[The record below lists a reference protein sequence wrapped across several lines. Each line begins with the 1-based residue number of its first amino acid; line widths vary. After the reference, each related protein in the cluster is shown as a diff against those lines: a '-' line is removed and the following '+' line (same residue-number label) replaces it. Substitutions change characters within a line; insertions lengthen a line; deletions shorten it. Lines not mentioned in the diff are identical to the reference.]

1 MSQPLK
7 LNPTLRSLAVIARLL
22 DYPTAE
28 LQAARHALIDVI
40 REEERL
46 PAAQRAALTGFIQR
60 LCTAELMDVQEAYVA
75 TFDRGRSLSLLLFEH
90 VHGESR
96 ARGQAMV
103 DLLQQYSAAGLE
115 LDVRELPDYI
125 PLFLEY
131 LSICAEDEAAQGLG
145 DVHPIL
151 ALLSA
156 RLLQRDSDY
165 HHLFDALLAMIGL
178 QPDKAQLREQ
188 VAAETRDDTPEA
200 MDKVWEEE
208 MVTFIDDQG
217 ASCPSQTRPGQH
229 GQVATSHSNVHTLHF
244 REN

>member
-1 MSQPLK
+1 MI
-7 LNPTLRSLAVIARLL
+7 RSLAVIARLL

-28 LQAARHALIDVI
+28 LLEARSALVDVI
-40 REEERL
+40 REEARIPTAL
-46 PAAQRAALTGFIQR
+46 RDALTGFVQQ
-60 LCTAELMDVQEAYVA
+60 LCAAELLDSQEAYVGL
-75 TFDRGRSLSLLLFEH
+75 FDRGRSLSLLLFEH

-103 DLLQQYSAAGLE
+103 DLLQQYRDAGLE
-115 LDVRELPDYI
+115 LSAKELPDYI

-131 LSICAEDEAAQGLG
+131 LSTREEDEAAQGLG

-156 RLLQRDSDY
+156 RLQERESAY
-165 HHLFDALLAMIGL
+165 HLLFDALLAMINI
-178 QPDKAQLREQ
+178 QPDMAVLRDKA
-188 VAAETRDDTPEA
+188 AAEPRDDTAAA

-208 MVTFIDDQG
+208 MVNFVEDKG
-217 ASCPSQTRPGQH
+217 ASCRPTQSTNQT
-229 GQVATSHSNVHTLHF
+229 HTLHF